1 MNWLPRS
8 IRWRIQF
15 WHGALLL
22 LVLAGFGFTAHRLQH
37 TQEYRRLDGELTLR
51 LTALSSALA
60 RPGED
65 RPPPEFGERPPP
77 PPRGMFRLPPDI
89 AGLFESGEF
98 YYVMWTRTGDV
109 LGRSAN
115 APADVTLPARKTAEA
130 IRTRA
135 GFREASHFT
144 PPGECLL
151 AGVSEATTAR
161 EMARFGGWLAAL
173 GGIVL
178 VLGLAGGAWL
188 AARAIAPIE
197 DISAAAAR
205 IAAGHLDERIA
216 VAKSGSELDRLA
228 ALLNDTFS
236 RLDAA
241 FAKQARFTSDAAH
254 ELRTPV
260 SIILAQTQLSLSRA
274 RSADES
280 RETIAM
286 TQRAA
291 QRMHGLIESL
301 LSLASLEEPLQPRRC
316 DLAEIAREQLDLI
329 RPLADE
335 RRIALQPDLATAA
348 CTADPGCLAQVLT
361 NLLSNAVK
369 YSRPG
374 DKVRLT
380 TVRENGRAILRIA
393 DTGPGIA
400 PEHLP
405 HLFDRFYRADASRN
419 RTTGG
424 TGLGLAI
431 CKSIADAHGGTI
443 EVASTESGSTF
454 TLRLPAGGEDSE

>member
-22 LVLAGFGFTAHRLQH
+22 LVLAGFGFTAYRLQH
-37 TQEYRRLDGELTLR
+37 TQEYRRLDGELTMR

-60 RPGED
+60 RPPGD
-65 RPPPEFGERPPP
+65 LPPPEFGEHPPP
-77 PPRGMFRLPPDI
+77 HGMFRLPPDL
-89 AGLFESGEF
+89 AGLFESGDF
-98 YYVMWTRTGDV
+98 YYVIWTRSGDL
-109 LGRSAN
+109 LGQSAN
-115 APADVTLPARKTAEA
+115 VPAEVPLPERTTADT

-151 AGVSEATTAR
+151 AGISEAATAR
-161 EMARFGGWLAAL
+161 DMARFGGWLAAL
-173 GGIVL
+173 GAIVL
-178 VLGLAGGAWL
+178 VLGLTGGAWL
-188 AARAIAPIE
+188 AARAIAPID

-228 ALLNDTFS
+228 RVLNDTFA

-241 FAKQARFTSDAAH
+241 FAEQARFTSDAAH

-260 SIILAQTQLSLSRA
+260 SVILAQSQLSLSRP
-274 RSADES
+274 RTADEY

-301 LSLASLEEPLQPRRC
+301 LSLASLDAESEPLQQRPC
-316 DLAEIAREQLDLI
+316 DLADIAREQLDLI

-335 RRIALQPDLATAA
+335 RRIALHPELAAAA
-348 CTADPGCLAQVLT
+348 CTADPDRLAQVLT

-374 DKVRLT
+374 DAVRLST
-380 TVRENGRAILRIA
+380 ARENGHAILRIA

-405 HLFDRFYRADASRN
+405 HLFERFYRADASRN

-424 TGLGLAI
+424 TGLGLSI
-431 CKSIADAHGGTI
+431 CKAIADAHRGTL
-443 EVASTESGSTF
+443 EVTSAEGSGCTF
-454 TLRLPAGGEDSE
+454 TLRIPSRE